1 MEEGYGRR
9 KGEEGKSRRRERR
22 ESEGGKAELIVSN
35 LHFHPF
41 DDRCV

>member
-1 MEEGYGRR
+1 MGKGKERRVNQEER
-9 KGEEGKSRRRERR
+9 KGERVR
-22 ESEGGKAELIVSN
+22 GGNVELTVRN

>member
-1 MEEGYGRR
+1 MGEGRERR
-9 KGEEGKSRRRERR
+9 VSQEEGKGGRVR
-22 ESEGGKAELIVSN
+22 GGKAELIVSN